1 MIYNLKLSS
10 YSFFMLLCASLCAQ
24 QHDNLWLFGY
34 ESYANTECYGGS
46 VLDFTT
52 NSVDTFFQYRDMNFD
67 VTNASI
73 CDTAGNLLFYT
84 NGIYIANALHEPMEN
99 GEGLN
104 PGEHAD
110 NRQTYGYILD
120 QGAIIL
126 PKPNSDHLYYLFH
139 ADKERPSNGLDWRS
153 ANFYYSLVDMS
164 ENNGLGKVIEKHE
177 ILLNEPLGVGKIT
190 ATKHSNGIDW
200 WILIRKYMSNEYY
213 RFLLTSDGISNLGI
227 QESGNPVESGVG
239 QAVFSPN
246 GKKYARYNAVS
257 LAEGNNLNIYDFDRC
272 TGSLS
277 NPVQTILIDSAF
289 VGGAAISPNSR
300 FLYIS
305 SYNFIYQYDLEADD
319 ILTTKDTVAIYDGHL
334 EDIGP
339 FFQASTRFFMMQ
351 LAPNG
356 KIYVNSPA
364 SIKVLHVINAPNEQG
379 EACDIAQHSVRLPT
393 YNAFSLP
400 NFPNYRLGP
409 EEGAVCDSIPTNVNQ
424 ETLDLLSFKLFPNP
438 AIDKIELNI
447 ELPMGSHGEFRL
459 YNAVGQLILQQE
471 LHEFESSY
479 LLSLVNLE
487 SGIYFYEVGG
497 SDKIWKKGK
506 LIIHGRN

>member
-1 MIYNLKLSS
+1 
-10 YSFFMLLCASLCAQ
+10 MLLCTSLCAQ

-34 ESYANTECYGGS
+34 ESYTNTECFGGS

-52 NSVDTFFQYRDMNFD
+52 NPVDTFYQYRDMNFD

-73 CDTAGNLLFYT
+73 CDTEGNLLFYT

-110 NRQTYGYILD
+110 NHQIYGYILD

-139 ADKERPSNGLDWRS
+139 ADRERPNDSLSWRS
-153 ANFYYSLVDMS
+153 AHFYYSLVDMS
-164 ENNGLGKVIEKHE
+164 QNDGLGRVIEKNE
-177 ILLNEPLGVGKIT
+177 ILLNEPLALGKIT
-190 ATKHSNGIDW
+190 TTKHSNGIDW
-200 WILIRKYMSNEYY
+200 WILIRKYRSNEYY
-213 RFLLTSDGISNLGI
+213 RFLLTSDGISNLGV
-227 QESGNPVESGVG
+227 QEIGNPFESGVG

-246 GKKYARYNAVS
+246 GKKYARYNTVS
-257 LAEGNNLNIYDFDRC
+257 LTEGDNLNIYDFDRC

-277 NPVQTILIDSAF
+277 NPVQTILIDSAYA
-289 VGGAAISPNSR
+289 GGAAISPNSR
-300 FLYIS
+300 FLYVS
-305 SYNFIYQYDLEADD
+305 SYNYIYQYDLEADD
-319 ILTTKDTVAIYDGHL
+319 ILATKDTVAIYDGYL
-334 EDIGP
+334 EDVGP
-339 FFQASTRFFMMQ
+339 FFQLPTHFSLMQ

-409 EEGAVCDSIPTNVNQ
+409 AEGITCDSLPTSVEE
-424 ETLDLLSFKLFPNP
+424 ETVDPFIFKLFPNP
-438 AIDKIELNI
+438 ATDEVALEL
-447 ELPMGSHGEFRL
+447 ELPSGYQGAFRL
-459 YNAVGQLILQQE
+459 YNAMGQTVLRQE
-471 LHEFESSY
+471 VHEFQSSY
-479 LLSLVNLE
+479 LISLLDLNP
-487 SGIYFYEVGG
+487 GIYFYEVGG
-497 SDKIWKKGK
+497 SDKVWKTGK
-506 LIIHGRN
+506 LVIHNRR

>member
-1 MIYNLKLSS
+1 MIYILRLSA
-10 YSFFMLLCASLCAQ
+10 YFLFMLLCTSLCAQ

-34 ESYANTECYGGS
+34 ESYANSECYGGS

-52 NSVDTFFQYRDMNFD
+52 NSVDTFYQYRDMNFD

-73 CDTAGNLLFYT
+73 CDAAGNLLFYT

-110 NRQTYGYILD
+110 NRQVYGYILD

-139 ADKERPSNGLDWRS
+139 ADKERPNDSLSWRS
-153 ANFYYSLVDMS
+153 AHFYYSLVDMS
-164 ENNGLGKVIEKHE
+164 ENEGLGSVIEKNE
-177 ILLNEPLGVGKIT
+177 ILLNEPLAVGKIT

-200 WILIRKYMSNEYY
+200 WILIRKYRSNEYY
-213 RFLLTSDGISNLGI
+213 RFLLTSDGISNLGV
-227 QESGNPVESGVG
+227 QEVGNPFESGVG

-246 GKKYARYNAVS
+246 GKKHARYNTVS
-257 LAEGNNLNIYDFDRC
+257 LTEGDNLNIYDFDRC
-272 TGSLS
+272 NGFLS
-277 NPVQTILIDSAF
+277 NPVQTISLDSAYS
-289 VGGAAISPNSR
+289 GGAAFSPNSR
-300 FLYIS
+300 FLYLS
-305 SYNFIYQYDLEADD
+305 SFNYVFQYDLEADD
-319 ILTTKDTVAIYDGHL
+319 ILATKDTVAIYDGHL

-339 FFQASTRFFMMQ
+339 FFQAATRFFMMQ

-356 KIYVNSPA
+356 KIYFNSPA
-364 SIKVLHVINAPNEQG
+364 SLKVLHVINAPNEKG

-409 EEGAVCDSIPTNVNQ
+409 EEGVVCDSVPTSVEE
-424 ETLDLLSFKLFPNP
+424 ETLDPFVFKLFPNP
-438 AIDKIELNI
+438 AIDKIALNI
-447 ELPMGSHGEFRL
+447 ELPFGAQGEFRL
-459 YNAVGQLILQQE
+459 YNAVGQIVLQQKV
-471 LHEFESSY
+471 HEFQSSY
-479 LLSLVNLE
+479 VMSLIDIK
-487 SGIYFYEVGG
+487 SGIYFYEVSG

-506 LIIHGRN
+506 LVIQSQR